1 LSTATPTRAGAVTVD
16 ARLEQEA
23 FRRCS
28 YGLLVVDGNGRV
40 ICRNLEAERL
50 LEMSGLT
57 EDELTCCALFGCRRS
72 GSVLAETCLTERAVS
87 RNSPLPEIRVD
98 VSTKAGKRT
107 VWIAAAPLTD
117 DASRVVL
124 QLRPGVLVDRRRRSD
139 QHWRAEPGL
148 RIQTLGATSVISAD
162 GSIDGDWLH
171 QRTGQVLQFLIATR
185 SRAVTVEQIGESIWP
200 DADFSIAGSV
210 RYYIHALRRKLE
222 PSRAKRGRSAYI
234 LSRAGSYRLDLAR
247 VELDADDFERHADTG
262 LALGDSDAASAAEHL
277 GQALRLYTGDF
288 LAELPYAEWAIA
300 ERERLRELAC
310 AALRTLA
317 GIRSEHEQI
326 DRAAACLE
334 RLAAMQP
341 YDEDVHR
348 ELMQLDILRGRRS
361 DAVRRYAALRIRMNR
376 AFGQDPTFTPAE
388 LTVER
393 H

>member
-16 ARLEQEA
+16 ASLEQEA

-28 YGLLVVDGNGRV
+28 YGLLVVDATGKV

-50 LEMSGLT
+50 LEMSGLL
-57 EDELTCCALFGCRRS
+57 EDELTCCSLLGCRRP
-72 GSVLAETCLTERAVS
+72 GSALAGTCLTELAVTG
-87 RNSPLPEIRVD
+87 NGPLPELRLD
-98 VSTKAGKRT
+98 VSTNMGVRA
-107 VWIAAAPLTD
+107 VWVAAAPLTD

-124 QLRPGVLVDRRRRSD
+124 QLRPGALADRRCRSD
-139 QHWRAEPGL
+139 EPWRAEPWL
-148 RIQTLGATSVISAD
+148 RIQTLGATSVFSAD

-222 PSRAKRGRSAYI
+222 PSRATRGRSAYI
-234 LSRAGSYRLDLAR
+234 RSRAGSYRLDLER
-247 VELDADDFERHADTG
+247 VELDADEFERLADAG
-262 LALGDSDAASAAEHL
+262 LALAGGDAASATEQL
-277 GQALRLYTGDF
+277 ERALSVYVGDF

-310 AALRTLA
+310 TALRTLA
-317 GIRSEHEQI
+317 GIHRGQDLI
-326 DRAAACLE
+326 DRAASCLE

-341 YDEDVHR
+341 YDEDIYR

-361 DAVRRYAALRIRMNR
+361 DAMRRYAALRMRMNR
-376 AFGQDPTFTPAE
+376 AFGHDPTFTPAE